1 MIDYFALA
9 LGHGLLAIA
18 LLRLV
23 LRDGLDSDP
32 LIGQMKGE
40 AADNRKA
47 TSIAGRNAARRG
59 RESGDESD
67 PALPEPSAQ
76 AAKR

>member
-23 LRDGLDSDP
+23 MRDGLDKDP
-32 LIGQMKGE
+32 LIGSIKDETQ
-40 AADNRKA
+40 ANRQA
-47 TSIAGRNAARRG
+47 TSVAGRNATRR
-59 RESGDESD
+59 EKPEDEV
-67 PALPEPSAQ
+67 EP
-76 AAKR
+76 